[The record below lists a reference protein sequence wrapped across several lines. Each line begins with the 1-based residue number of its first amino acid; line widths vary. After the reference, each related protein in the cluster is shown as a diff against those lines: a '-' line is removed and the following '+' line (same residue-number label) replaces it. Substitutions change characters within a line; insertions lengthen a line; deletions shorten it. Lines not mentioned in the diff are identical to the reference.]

1 MIRKAFG
8 RRFLALLLALVFT
21 MSLAVPSSAMGFDDL
36 QTVID
41 MTGSVTE
48 ETGNDPS
55 YPEFE
60 PGEETPPDNDEEI
73 DDPLSDEGD
82 ASDPEEDNLEEK
94 DPTSGEGSDLEDSE
108 DSSEPEPDLEEPS
121 DQEETDEE
129 PPAAENSML
138 DEPTVGTSDSESG
151 DGLIPD
157 DYVLYIGPGS
167 ATAQRMARSDG
178 EQTAIYHT
186 TDWSLTHRYPFGSG
200 TSTMPAYI
208 FTTADGRV
216 AYCIEPAKFNSTYGH
231 LVTGQLQYDKLSM
244 EKQLEIARAIAAN
257 TSGASNHRMYLA
269 CQAIIWEVA
278 AGQGHRSGSIYQD
291 VITANGLSSEYERIM
306 SDMENMT
313 GEIPS
318 FMGPDKENAPLH
330 QLEENGG
337 EWSVT
342 LENTNGSIT
351 MKEEDFSSK
360 GPFTFE
366 VNGNT
371 LTVTSPTEA
380 DPDSFVQWSGGDGTS
395 GLIFWVNDQN
405 IQEKATWDAE
415 AIPGIGY
422 MRFHQ
427 DAVPPSETPEEGE
440 GSVGYLEITKY
451 DGTTNLPLG
460 GAVFRVESEN
470 FIDEAFSVPYGGA
483 VIVIPIPE
491 GETQVDVTVTEVTA
505 PDGYQL
511 NTESQTV
518 TVTAGEQVNVAKVS
532 FVNYPEPCSLTIYK
546 YEKGNFAKALAG
558 AKFRIRYADPEV
570 SAQVWEMTTGADGTI
585 TIDPLPAAGT
595 LVIEELEAPEGGY
608 EIGEVSTQ
616 YVTVEKGE
624 DKRVDVSNDKRPQL
638 IVWKRDAVTGQL
650 LQGATFQATAISSG
664 ISKTATSGPDGK
676 AVFSDLLPNEEYR
689 IEEIDPPPF
698 YLPSSRV
705 ETIVIPDGSS
715 ETIELTWENEP
726 YSGLTIRKV
735 SATDG
740 RGLQGAVFGLYKGTE
755 ANPLDFLGEFQ
766 TGLNG
771 LVVID
776 KLESNQYYTVV
787 ERQPPVNHLLD
798 EDNTRT
804 ILIKPD
810 AIDNNITL
818 IFRNKEKPK
827 ILIQKIDEHD
837 VPVPNCVF
845 KVSRRDSA
853 EYQMVTTG
861 PDGTVLVEGLE
872 EDWYQVAEVKSADGT
887 IIDDTIRD
895 VELVAG
901 TTTTLKYTNYRKPT
915 LTLQKID
922 EATGRGLDGA
932 VIRVWREGVDEYQ
945 DYTTQDGGYIRLT
958 DLEPGFILCQEIRSP
973 AGFVLDDTVHRIE
986 LKEGENHQFTIKNRS
1001 TPVLTLRKV
1010 DELTLEG
1017 IEGVTFRFSKDGE
1030 HRDVTTGPDGVIKEA
1045 LEPGWWSYQEISV
1058 PDSYLLNDEVGYVEL
1073 VAGEDKEIVVKNQH
1087 KPSLRITKTDSATKQ
1102 PMEGVHFTLTYK
1114 DGTPLGEYVTDENG
1128 EIYLENIDPGY
1139 VQIQEL
1145 PYEGYIAL
1153 TPEQEILVEWG
1164 KVAEAYFENEP
1175 ENPILIKKID
1185 TEGRPIEGCV
1195 VQVLTIDGGFVAELK
1210 TGRNGYAVCTGVEPG
1225 WYLVKEVYVEGYI
1238 LDDTPKQVELKIGE
1252 PAVVELVNRP
1262 LNGIEIYKETDDEK
1276 PLEGV
1281 EFTVKKENDL
1291 IGTYKTSASG
1301 LIQIPDLE
1309 PGFYTIFESK
1319 GVEGYIPD
1327 AKPQTVELKWGD
1339 CARLEFVNT
1348 KYSDF
1353 QAIKRDSVTKEP
1365 IAGVSFRITK
1375 MNGEYVGDYKTGPG
1389 GTFSCELEPGWY
1401 TCFETATIPGYVLNN
1416 EPQNFEVKE
1425 GKPVL
1430 LEVENVPLSGL
1441 QILKQDQDGNPL
1453 AGVQFSVKELDGR
1466 EVGTFT
1472 SDESGVCFIEGLK
1485 EGYYV
1490 VTEIKGLG
1498 THKGDSLPRNVYVET
1513 GKLNKVVYTNY
1524 EYPILVVRKVDS
1536 ATGQP
1541 LGGVRF
1547 RLMDKYQREI
1557 GIYTTHES
1565 TGQIIL
1571 TGMDEGEFYLQEV
1584 ESAPG
1589 YQLDSTVR
1597 KISLQWGKTT
1607 TVEVK
1612 NTPLASL
1619 RIKKV
1624 SSEDGKPIP
1633 NVEFILYDMK
1643 NNIVANGLITDQN
1656 GVVELP
1662 STIQA
1667 GKYKLRELRT
1677 DPNFVLDEQVK
1688 TIELKAG
1695 ETTEIVIENEP
1706 KRGQIQITK
1715 VAGGYNSI
1723 TKDKEGDPLGGAVF
1737 EIYNN
1742 RMELVDTIETDS
1754 ANGLATSKPL
1764 PLGVYGIKE
1773 KTSPEH
1779 YFTNGEMFY
1788 AEIKVHNDLV
1798 KFKVKNT
1805 PVELITTVEKRGVEE
1820 TKAGESIY
1828 YDLSNITNGS
1838 NVPLEEFYIR
1848 DKLPTEA
1855 VRLETI
1861 WTGEWSDRAKLDV
1874 QIRTNLKSG
1883 WRTIEKDLLS
1893 TVNNEIDCS
1902 RSALGLA
1909 SSEYVTEFRIVF
1921 QDEVQ
1926 PGFHETTGPKIKVK
1940 VLDDV
1945 KNLQKFTNKVD
1956 VGGRYEDEWVYDTDG
1971 WTTVTYNKPKGK
1983 LPKTGW

>member
-1 MIRKAFG
+1 MIKKTLG
-8 RRFLALLLALVFT
+8 RRFLSLVLALVFT

-36 QTVID
+36 QTVVD
-41 MTGSVTE
+41 MTGSTSEEVGGETSLPDFVEPDEEVSSDKEEGNNNTSSETE
-48 ETGNDPS
+48 ENLDQEEIPPEDETPSEGDFNEGNFDD
-55 YPEFE
+55 EVVTD
-60 PGEETPPDNDEEI
+60 EETSSAEN
-73 DDPLSDEGD
+73 
-82 ASDPEEDNLEEK
+82 AA
-94 DPTSGEGSDLEDSE
+94 LEDE
-108 DSSEPEPDLEEPS
+108 LTVDSSEEG
-121 DQEETDEE
+121 
-129 PPAAENSML
+129 EN
-138 DEPTVGTSDSESG
+138 GW
-151 DGLIPD
+151 LIPD
-157 DYVLYIGPGS
+157 DYVLTIGENNSGS
-167 ATAQRMARSDG
+167 QLMTRAAG
-178 EQTAIYHT
+178 EQTNIYHT

-200 TSTMPAYI
+200 TSTVPAYI

-216 AYCIEPAKFNSTYGH
+216 AYCIEPAKFNSIYGH
-231 LVTGQLQYDKLSM
+231 IVTGQLQYDKLSM
-244 EKQLEIARAIAAN
+244 DKQLEIARAISAN
-257 TSGASNHRMYLA
+257 TFGASNHRMYLA
-269 CQAIIWEVA
+269 TQAIIWEIT
-278 AGQGHRSGSIYQD
+278 AGQGYRSGSIYND
-291 VITANGLSSEYERIM
+291 VIGANGLSSEYESILSAM
-306 SDMENMT
+306 KNMT

-330 QLEENGG
+330 QLEENNG

-342 LENTNGSIT
+342 LENTNSSIT

-360 GPFTFE
+360 GPFTFS
-366 VNGNT
+366 VSGDT

-405 IQEKATWDAE
+405 IQDKATWDAE

-422 MRFHQ
+422 MKFHQ
-427 DAVPPSETPEEGE
+427 DATPPTDTPDESEGL
-440 GSVGYLEITKY
+440 VGYLEITKY

-491 GETQVDVTVTEVTA
+491 GKTQVDVTVTEVTA

-511 NTESQTV
+511 DSTPQTV
-518 TVTAGEQVNVAKVS
+518 TVTVGEQVNVAKLS
-532 FVNYPEPCSLTIYK
+532 FVDYPEPCSLTIYK
-546 YEKGNFAKALAG
+546 YEKGNYGKALAG
-558 AKFRIRYADPEV
+558 AKFRIRYADPDV
-570 SAQVWEMTTGADGTI
+570 SAEVWEMTTGADGKI

-616 YVTVEKGE
+616 YVTVQKGE
-624 DKRVDVSNDKRPQL
+624 DKQVDVSNDKRPQL
-638 IVWKRDAVTGQL
+638 IVWKKDAVSGQL

-664 ISKTATSGPDGK
+664 ISKTATTGPDGK
-676 AVFSDLLPNEEYR
+676 AVFDDLLPNEEYR
-689 IEEIDPPPF
+689 IEEIDPPPYF
-698 YLPSSRV
+698 LPSSKV
-705 ETIVIPDGSS
+705 ETVVIPDGSYK
-715 ETIELTWENEP
+715 TIELTWENES

-740 RGLQGAVFGLYKGTE
+740 RGLKGAVFGLYKGTE

-766 TGLNG
+766 TDDNG
-771 LVVID
+771 RIVID

-787 ERQPPVNHLLD
+787 EKQPPVNHLLD

-810 AIDNNITL
+810 ALENNITL

-845 KVSRRDSA
+845 KISRRGSS

-901 TTTTLKYTNYRKPT
+901 TTTTLKFTNYRKPT

-932 VIRVWREGVDEYQ
+932 VIRIWREGVDEYQ
-945 DYTTQDGGYIRLT
+945 DYTTQGGGYIRLT
-958 DLEPGFILCQEIRSP
+958 DMEPGFILCQEVKSP

-1001 TPVLTLRKV
+1001 TPILTLRKI
-1010 DELTLEG
+1010 DEQTLKG

-1030 HRDVTTGPDGVIKEA
+1030 HMDVTTGPDGIIEA
-1045 LEPGWWSYQEISV
+1045 ALAPGWWSYQEISV
-1058 PDSYLLNDEVGYVEL
+1058 PDSYILNDEVGYVEL
-1073 VAGEDKEIVVKNQH
+1073 MAGEDKEIVVKNRH
-1087 KPSLRITKTDSATKQ
+1087 KPSLRIVKTDSATKQ

-1114 DGTPLGEYVTDENG
+1114 DGAPLGEYVTGANG
-1128 EIYLENIDPGY
+1128 EIYLEDIDPGY
-1139 VQIQEL
+1139 IQIKEL

-1153 TPEQEILVEWG
+1153 NPEQEVLVEWG

-1195 VQVLTIDGGFVAELK
+1195 IHVLTIDGGFVAELK

-1225 WYLVKEVYVEGYI
+1225 WYLVKEVYVEGHI

-1252 PAVVELVNRP
+1252 PAVVELVNKP
-1262 LNGIEIYKETDDEK
+1262 LNGIEIYKETDDGE

-1281 EFTVKKENDL
+1281 EFIVKKENNL
-1291 IGTYKTSASG
+1291 IGAYKTSASG

-1309 PGFYTIFESK
+1309 PGFYTVFESK
-1319 GVEGYIPD
+1319 GVEGYVPD
-1327 AKPQTVELKWGD
+1327 ARPQTVELKWGD

-1375 MNGEYVGDYKTGPG
+1375 MNGEYVGDYKTGSG

-1401 TCFETATIPGYVLNN
+1401 TCFETAAIPGYVLNN

-1430 LEVENVPLSGL
+1430 LEFENVPLSGL

-1453 AGVQFSVKELDGR
+1453 AGVQFSVRELDGR
-1466 EVGTFT
+1466 EIGTFT

-1490 VTEIKGLG
+1490 VTEIKGLD
-1498 THKGDSLPRNVYVET
+1498 THKGDSLPRNVHVET

-1524 EYPILVVRKVDS
+1524 EYPILVVRKIDS
-1536 ATGQP
+1536 ETKQP

-1557 GIYTTHES
+1557 GIYTTHEA

-1584 ESAPG
+1584 ESTPG

-1624 SSEDGKPIP
+1624 SSEDKKPIP
-1633 NVEFILYDMK
+1633 GVEFILYDLK
-1643 NNIVANGLITDQN
+1643 NNVVANNLVSDQN
-1656 GVVELP
+1656 GIIELP
-1662 STIQA
+1662 STIEA

-1677 DPNFVLDEQVK
+1677 DPNFILDEQVK

-1715 VAGGYNSI
+1715 VSGGYNSI
-1723 TKDKEGDPLGGAVF
+1723 TKDKEGSPLGGAVF

-1742 RMELVDTIETDS
+1742 KMELVDTITTDS
-1754 ANGLATSKPL
+1754 SNGLAVSKPL

-1773 KTSPEH
+1773 TKSPE
-1779 YFTNGEMFY
+1779 YFFTNGEMFY
-1788 AEIKVHNDLV
+1788 AEIKVHGDLI

-1805 PVELITTVEKRGVEE
+1805 PVELETTVEKRGVEE
-1820 TKAGESIY
+1820 TKAGETFY

-1855 VRLETI
+1855 VRMETF
-1861 WTGEWSDRAKLDV
+1861 WTGEWSERVKMDF
-1874 QIRTNLKSG
+1874 QIRTNKKSG
-1883 WRTIEKDLLS
+1883 WRTIEKNLLS

-1909 SSEYVTEFRIVF
+1909 SNEYVTEFRIVF
-1921 QDEVQ
+1921 QGEVQ
-1926 PGFHETTGPKIKVK
+1926 PGFHETTGPKIQVK

-1945 KNLQKFTNKVD
+1945 KNQQKFTNKVD

-1971 WTTVTYNKPKGK
+1971 WITVTYNKPKGK

>member
-1 MIRKAFG
+1 MLKNRIRKRA
-8 RRFLALLLALVFT
+8 ASLLLAVMMLVT
-21 MSLAVPSSAMGFDDL
+21 SSMPAFAAGFDDL

-41 MTGSVTE
+41 MTGGTS
-48 ETGNDPS
+48 S
-55 YPEFE
+55 SE
-60 PGEETPPDNDEEI
+60 PGEGTELPDYVETEP
-73 DDPLSDEGD
+73 G
-82 ASDPEEDNLEEK
+82 
-94 DPTSGEGSDLEDSE
+94 GSSE
-108 DSSEPEPDLEEPS
+108 DSSSEDSSSSEPEGLPDDEQESSSSSAQEDFPDEDEEEGEGPLSSGEEPQEQPPVMDSKEEDPTLGES
-121 DQEETDEE
+121 DH
-129 PPAAENSML
+129 SW
-138 DEPTVGTSDSESG
+138 
-151 DGLIPD
+151 LIPD
-157 DYVLYIGPGS
+157 GHVLYIGPGGAAAS
-167 ATAQRMARSDG
+167 GRRMARANTD
-178 EQTAIYHT
+178 QTAIYIES
-186 TDWSLTHRYPFGSG
+186 DWSMTHRYPFGSG

-208 FTTADGRV
+208 FTTGNGQV
-216 AYCIEPAKFNSTYGH
+216 AYCIEPARFNSTNGH
-231 LVTGQLQYDKLSM
+231 VVTGQLQYDKLSQA
-244 EKQLEIARAIAAN
+244 KQLEIAKAIAAN
-257 TSGASNHRMYLA
+257 PSGSSNHRMYLA
-269 CQAIIWEVA
+269 CQAVIWEIA
-278 AGQGHRSGSIYQD
+278 AGQSHLGGSIYND
-291 VITANGLSSEYERIM
+291 VIVANGLISEYESIL
-306 SDMENMT
+306 SGMENL
-313 GEIPS
+313 GGDIPS
-318 FMGPDKENAPLH
+318 FMGENKNEAPYY
-330 QLEENGG
+330 EMADEGG
-337 EWSVT
+337 SWSIE
-342 LENTNGSIT
+342 LENTNRNIT
-351 MKEEDFSSK
+351 MKSGDFSSAA
-360 GPFTFE
+360 PFRYE
-366 VNGNT
+366 VSGDT
-371 LTVTSPTEA
+371 LTVSS
-380 DPDSFVQWSGGDGTS
+380 DSEPRGDAFVQWSGGEGGS

-405 IQEKATWDAE
+405 IQDKATWEAD

-422 MRFHQ
+422 MRFSA
-427 DAVPPSETPEEGE
+427 DALPPPEPGEESEGN
-440 GSVGYLEITKY
+440 VGYLEITKY
-451 DGTTNLPLG
+451 DGATNLPLG

-491 GETQVDVTVTEVTA
+491 GKTQVDVTVTEVTA
-505 PDGYQL
+505 PDGYEL
-511 NTESQTV
+511 NSKPQTV
-518 TVTAGEQVNVAKVS
+518 TVTAGEQVNVARVS
-532 FVNYPEPCSLTIYK
+532 FVNYPMPCSLTIYK
-546 YEKGNFAKALAG
+546 YDKGDYSTPLAG
-558 AKFRIRYADPEV
+558 AKFRIRYADPSV
-570 SAQVWEMTTGADGTI
+570 SAQVWEMATGADGTI

-595 LVIEELEAPEGGY
+595 LVIEELEAPPGF
-608 EIGEVSTQ
+608 EIGEVSSQ
-616 YVTVEKGE
+616 FVTVEKGE
-624 DKRVDVSNDKRPQL
+624 HKQVDISNDKHAQL
-638 IVWKRDAVTGQL
+638 IVWKKDAVSGQL
-650 LQGATFQATAISSG
+650 LQGATFKATCISNG
-664 ISKTATSGPDGK
+664 ISKTAESGPDGK
-676 AVFSDLLPNEEYR
+676 AVFNDLIPNEEYR
-689 IEEIDPPPF
+689 VEEIDPPPYF
-698 YLPSSRV
+698 LPSTKV
-705 ETIVIPDGSS
+705 ETVFIPDDSYES
-715 ETIELTWENEP
+715 IELTWENEP

-740 RGLQGAVFGLYKGTE
+740 RGLKGAVFGLYKGTE
-755 ANPLDFLGEFQ
+755 ANPRDFLGEFQ
-766 TGLNG
+766 TDDNG
-771 LVVID
+771 RIVID

-810 AIDNNITL
+810 ALENNITL

-827 ILIQKIDEHD
+827 ILIEKVDEHD
-837 VPVPNCVF
+837 VPVPNCTF

-853 EYQMVTTG
+853 EYIMVTTG

-872 EDWYQVAEVKSADGT
+872 EDWYQVVEVKAADGT

-901 TTTTLKYTNYRKPT
+901 TTTTLRYTNYRKPT
-915 LTLQKID
+915 LTIQKID
-922 EATGRGLDGA
+922 EATGRGLDNA

-945 DYTTQDGGYIRLT
+945 DYTTQGGGYIRLT
-958 DLEPGFILCQEIRSP
+958 DMEPGFILCQEIKSP
-973 AGFVLDDTVHRIE
+973 AGFVLDDTIHRIE
-986 LKEGENHQFTIKNRS
+986 LKPGENHQFTIKNRS
-1001 TPVLTLRKV
+1001 TPILTLRKI
-1010 DELTLEG
+1010 DEQTLKG

-1030 HRDVTTGPDGVIKEA
+1030 HRDVTTGPDGIIKEA

-1058 PDSYLLNDEVGYVEL
+1058 PDSYILNDEVGHVEL
-1073 VAGEDKEIVVKNQH
+1073 VAGEDKEIVVKNRH
-1087 KPSLRITKTDSATKQ
+1087 KPSLRIIKTDSATKQ
-1102 PMEGVHFTLTYK
+1102 PMEGVHFTLAYK
-1114 DGTPLGEYVTDENG
+1114 DGTPLGEFVTDANG
-1128 EIYLENIDPGY
+1128 EIYLEDIDPGY
-1139 VQIQEL
+1139 IQIKEL

-1153 TPEQEILVEWG
+1153 NPEQEILVEWG

-1195 VQVLTIDGGFVAELK
+1195 IQVLTIDGGFVAELK

-1225 WYLVKEVYVEGYI
+1225 WYLVKEIYVEGHI

-1252 PAVVELVNRP
+1252 PAVVELVNKP
-1262 LNGIEIYKETDDEK
+1262 LNGIEIYKETDDGE

-1281 EFTVKKENDL
+1281 EFTVKKENNL
-1291 IGTYKTSASG
+1291 IGAYKTSASG

-1339 CARLEFVNT
+1339 CVRLEFVNT

-1365 IAGVSFRITK
+1365 ISGVSFRITK

-1389 GTFSCELEPGWY
+1389 GAFSCELEPGWY

-1430 LEVENVPLSGL
+1430 LEFENVPLSGL
-1441 QILKQDQDGNPL
+1441 QILKEDQDGKPL

-1466 EVGTFT
+1466 EIGTFT
-1472 SDESGVCFIEGLK
+1472 SDESGVCYIPDLK
-1485 EGYYV
+1485 EGFYV
-1490 VTEIKGLG
+1490 VTEIKGLS
-1498 THKGDSLPRNVYVET
+1498 THKGDPLPRNVRVET

-1524 EYPILVVRKVDS
+1524 EYPILVVRKIDS
-1536 ATGQP
+1536 ETKQP

-1557 GIYTTHES
+1557 GIYTTHEA

-1584 ESAPG
+1584 ESAEG
-1589 YQLDSTVR
+1589 YKLDSTVR

-1619 RIKKV
+1619 RLKKV
-1624 SSEDGKPIP
+1624 SSENKKPIP
-1633 NVEFILYDMK
+1633 GVEFILYDMK
-1643 NNIVANGLITDQN
+1643 NNVVANNLVTDQN
-1656 GVVELP
+1656 GIIELP
-1662 STIQA
+1662 STLPA

-1677 DPNFVLDEQVK
+1677 DPNFILDEQVK

-1715 VAGGYNSI
+1715 VSDGFNSI
-1723 TKDKEGDPLGGAVF
+1723 TKDKEGAPLGGAVF

-1754 ANGLATSKPL
+1754 ANGIAVSKPL

-1773 KTSPEH
+1773 VASPEY

-1788 AEIKVHNDLV
+1788 AEIKIHKDMV
-1798 KFKVKNT
+1798 KFRVKNT

-1820 TKAGESIY
+1820 TKAGETFY
-1828 YDLSNITNGS
+1828 YDLSNIQNAS

-1855 VRLETI
+1855 VRLEKI
-1861 WTGEWSDRAKLDV
+1861 WTGEWSERVKLDV
-1874 QIRTNLKSG
+1874 QIRTSQKSG
-1883 WRTIEKDLLS
+1883 WRTIEKNLLS

-1902 RSALGLA
+1902 RSALGLG
-1909 SSEYVTEFRIVF
+1909 SKEYVTEFRIVF
-1921 QDEVQ
+1921 RGEVQ
-1926 PGFHETTGPKIKVK
+1926 PGFHETTGPKLEVR

-1945 KNLQKFTNKVD
+1945 KNGQKFTNKVD
-1956 VGGRYEDEWVYDTDG
+1956 VGGRYEGEWVYDTDG
-1971 WTTVTYNKPKGK
+1971 WTTITYNKPKGD